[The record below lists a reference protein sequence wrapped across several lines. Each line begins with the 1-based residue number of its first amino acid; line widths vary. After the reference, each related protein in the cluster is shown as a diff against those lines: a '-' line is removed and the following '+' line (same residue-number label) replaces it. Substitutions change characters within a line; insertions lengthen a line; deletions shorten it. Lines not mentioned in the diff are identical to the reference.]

1 MEHIK
6 TEIKLVLPVS
16 DAANLMRVCEAY
28 QGLPME
34 KREEFANFAEKAAD
48 AVVLMEGWADLT
60 EEQRDVF
67 AKAISGL
74 SAGNKIMKEFGR
86 KENEKIA

>member
-1 MEHIK
+1 MKIIMEASGNAPDI
-6 TEIKLVLPVS
+6 IRLIAAYDSLPKEKQT
-16 DAANLMRVCEAY
+16 AALSESTA
-28 QGLPME
+28 
-34 KREEFANFAEKAAD
+34 
-48 AVVLMEGWADLT
+48 VLMEGWADLT

-74 SAGNKIMKEFGR
+74 SAGNKIMKEFGK